1 MHPQRVESLSH
12 AQRERLAY
20 IDFRLYF
27 MGEVGRPD
35 LASRFGVAPAGAT
48 RDLALYREVAP
59 QNIEF
64 DGSNKIYRIVTN
76 FAPLFEHAPQ
86 RVLSALS
93 LGFGDGVNGESQP
106 LLPCESPAALS
117 NPQMKILAPICRAIH
132 AKRPVA
138 IRYHSVSSGESER
151 VIVPFALVDTGLRWH
166 IRAFD
171 RKSGEFRDFVI
182 TRIEA
187 PLLLDEEPKVN
198 ERSDSD
204 IQWTRIVEVQLVPH
218 PDQPRPAITERD
230 FNMVNGSIELKL
242 RAATAGYM
250 LRRWSVDCSPDH
262 SLRGPEYRLW
272 LNDPLTIY
280 GAKNALLAP
289 GYRSPDKQEQGRSII
304 MTYNPTRALELLRIG
319 SGRTDAAFRE
329 GQEDAI
335 RHIVDGRGRLLVV
348 QKTGWGKSFVY
359 FIATKILRDSGNG
372 PALLI
377 SPLLA
382 LMRNQI
388 AAAERMGVRA
398 ATINSDNIDDWTQ
411 VEAKL
416 ARGEIDILLISPE
429 RLANERFR
437 TQVLAGIAAQISMLV
452 IDEAHCISDWGHDF
466 RPHYRLLE
474 RIVKTLPPNLR
485 LLATT
490 ATANNRVMEDL
501 AAVLGPK
508 LDVSRGDLNRTSL
521 SLQTIRLPSQAE
533 RLAWLAEQLA
543 TLQGHG
549 IIYTLTV
556 RDANQVAD
564 WLKTRGFN
572 VEAYTGETGDRRE
585 ALEQALL
592 NNEVK
597 ALVATTALGM
607 GYDKPDLAFVIHY
620 QMPGSV
626 VAYYQQVGRAGRALD
641 SAYGV
646 LLSGQEE
653 SGITDWFIRS
663 AFPTREEVAEVLG
676 ALEEDENGLSVPELL
691 GRVNLSKGR
700 VDKTIALLSLE
711 SPAPIAKQGTKWQ
724 LTAATLSE
732 GFWARAER
740 LTALRRD
747 EHQQMQ
753 DYVSLP
759 FGDHMGFLIG
769 ALDGDPSVVT
779 QPALPAL
786 PTGVNEALVRDA
798 IAFLRRTSL
807 PIEPRK
813 KWPDGGMPQYS
824 VKGFIA
830 AGCQAQPGKAL
841 CVWGDAGWGG
851 LVRQGKYHDSKFADD
866 LVGACV
872 KMVREWDPQ
881 PKPTWV
887 TCVPSLRHPDLVP
900 NFAKRLAA
908 ALGLPFHMVMAKTDN
923 RPEQKTMANSTQQA
937 RNIDGSL
944 ELNGQPVPHGPVI
957 LVDDMVD
964 SRWTLTVAAWLLR
977 KNGSGD
983 VWPMALSQTGH
994 DE

>member
-1 MHPQRVESLSH
+1 M
-12 AQRERLAY
+12 AY
-20 IDFRLYF
+20 D
-27 MGEVGRPD
+27 
-35 LASRFGVAPAGAT
+35 
-48 RDLALYREVAP
+48 
-59 QNIEF
+59 
-64 DGSNKIYRIVTN
+64 
-76 FAPLFEHAPQ
+76 
-86 RVLSALS
+86 
-93 LGFGDGVNGESQP
+93 
-106 LLPCESPAALS
+106 
-117 NPQMKILAPICRAIH
+117 
-132 AKRPVA
+132 
-138 IRYHSVSSGESER
+138 
-151 VIVPFALVDTGLRWH
+151 
-166 IRAFD
+166 
-171 RKSGEFRDFVI
+171 
-182 TRIEA
+182 
-187 PLLLDEEPKVN
+187 
-198 ERSDSD
+198 
-204 IQWTRIVEVQLVPH
+204 
-218 PDQPRPAITERD
+218 
-230 FNMVNGSIELKL
+230 
-242 RAATAGYM
+242 
-250 LRRWSVDCSPDH
+250 
-262 SLRGPEYRLW
+262 
-272 LNDPLTIY
+272 
-280 GAKNALLAP
+280 
-289 GYRSPDKQEQGRSII
+289 
-304 MTYNPTRALELLRIG
+304 PTRALQLLRIG
-319 SGRTDAAFRE
+319 SGRADATFRD

-335 RHIVDGRGRLLVV
+335 RHIVEGKGRLLVV

-359 FIATKILRDSGNG
+359 FIATKLLREAGAG

-398 ATINSDNIDDWTQ
+398 ATINSDNMDDWTA
-411 VEAKL
+411 VEGKL
-416 ARGEIDILLISPE
+416 ANGEIDILLISPE

-437 TQVLAGIAAQISMLV
+437 TQVLAGIAAQISLLV

-474 RIVKTLPPNLR
+474 RIVKALPPNLR

-490 ATANNRVMEDL
+490 ATANNRVMDDL
-501 AAVLGPK
+501 AAVLGPR

-533 RLAWLAEQLA
+533 RLAWLAEQLS

-556 RDANQVAD
+556 RDANQVAE
-564 WLKTRGFN
+564 WLKTQGFN

-585 ALEQALL
+585 QLEQALL
-592 NNEVK
+592 NNQVK

-646 LLSGQEE
+646 LLSGEEE
-653 SGITDWFIRS
+653 SDITDWFIRS
-663 AFPTREEVAEVLG
+663 AFPTQQEVADVLG
-676 ALEEDENGLSVPELL
+676 TLEEEPNGLSVPELL
-691 GRVNLSKGR
+691 SRVNLSKGR
-700 VDKTIALLSLE
+700 VEKTIALLSLE
-711 SPAPIAKQGTKWQ
+711 APAPLAKQGSKWQ

-732 GFWARAER
+732 AFWDRAER

-759 FGDHMGFLIG
+759 FGEHMGFLIG
-769 ALDGDPSVVT
+769 ALDGDPSGVIE
-779 QPALPAL
+779 PALPPL
-786 PTGVNEALVRDA
+786 PTTVDAELVKA
-798 IAFLRRTSL
+798 AVSFLRRTSL

-813 KWPDGGMPQYS
+813 KWPDGGMPLYG
-824 VKGFIA
+824 VKGLISPA
-830 AGCQAQPGKAL
+830 HQAEPGKAL

-851 LVRQGKYHDSKFADD
+851 LVRQGKYNDGHFSDD
-866 LVGACV
+866 LVAACV
-872 KMVREWDPQ
+872 KMIKEWNPQ
-881 PKPTWV
+881 PAPTWV
-887 TCVPSLRHPDLVP
+887 TCVPSLRHPNLVP
-900 NFAKRLAA
+900 DFAQRLAV
-908 ALGLPFHMVMAKTDN
+908 ALGLPFHTVIEKTDA

-944 ELNGQPVPHGPVI
+944 ELNGQPVLPGPVL

-964 SRWTLTVAAWLLR
+964 SRWTLTVSAWLLR
-977 KNGSGD
+977 KNGSGP